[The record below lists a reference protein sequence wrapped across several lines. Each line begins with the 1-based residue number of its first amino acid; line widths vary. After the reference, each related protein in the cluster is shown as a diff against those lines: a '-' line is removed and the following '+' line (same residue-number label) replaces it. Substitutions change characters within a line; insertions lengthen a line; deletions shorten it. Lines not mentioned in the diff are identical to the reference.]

1 MNCAIIDTEDDNM
14 TKDMGQFMQE
24 MRKKKGLTQKELAE
38 LIGVSDKTIS
48 KWETGKGTPDTSMLV
63 PISEAFNI
71 TVNELLS
78 GELIPPENYHVKAEE
93 TIMALVKEK

>member
-48 KWETGKGTPDTSMLV
+48 KWETGVSQTKR
-63 PISEAFNI
+63 
-71 TVNELLS
+71 
-78 GELIPPENYHVKAEE
+78 Y
-93 TIMALVKEK
+93 